1 MLILISPAKKLL
13 SPSNP
18 FSEATSQPQF
28 SLDTKKLI
36 KIMKSKSVTDIAH
49 LMHLSADLA
58 RLNYDRYQHFFMDEV
73 PSNVSYPALFLFQG
87 DVYQG
92 LQAKSWT
99 QEDINY
105 SQEHLAIL
113 SGLYGLLK
121 PLDAIQPY
129 RLEMGVRLENPKGT
143 TLYDFWSKV
152 ITEYLNDQL
161 ESHKNSFLLNLAST
175 EYFKSVDQKKL
186 KHPVVTV
193 NFYEQKQSEMKM
205 IGIYAKKARGVMAKY
220 LIQNRIDN
228 LDQIKNFNELGYC
241 FNESTSSPQHLD
253 FIRDN
258 SISAVKKST
267 S

>member
-18 FSEATSQPQF
+18 FFETTSQPQF
-28 SLDTKKLI
+28 SLYTNQLI
-36 KIMKSKSVTDIAH
+36 KIMKSKSVADLAR

-58 RLNYDRYQHFFMDEV
+58 HLNYERYQHFFLNEV
-73 PSNVSYPALFLFQG
+73 PPNASYPALFLFQG

-92 LQAKSWT
+92 LQAKNWT

-121 PLDAIQPY
+121 PLDTIQSY
-129 RLEMGVRLENPKGT
+129 RLEMGIRLENPKGA
-143 TLYDFWSKV
+143 TLYDFWSEI
-152 ITEYLNDQL
+152 ITGYLNEQL
-161 ESHKNSFLLNLAST
+161 SLHKNPFLINLAST

-186 KHPVVTV
+186 KHPVVTI
-193 NFYEQKQSEMKM
+193 NFYEQKNNEIKM
-205 IGIYAKKARGVMAKY
+205 VGIYAKKARGVMTKY

-228 LDQIKNFNELGYC
+228 LEQIKSFNELDYR
-241 FNESTSSPQHLD
+241 FNESSSSSHHLD
-253 FIRDN
+253 FIRTKVGN
-258 SISAVKKST
+258 
-267 S
+267 